1 MIQKS
6 ILVKGRKISLQYFR
20 FISAQF
26 QVHMSHTY
34 IEIGT
39 YPQKTD
45 AHGTDTKQTQGQKTE
60 PQVQDTEILALHEA
74 AAGLQRVF
82 GGAVWVIQQH
92 KFGQTPGD
100 GYQYCRDAGE
110 NRIGRHMSQKLNDF
124 ADIFAMSIL
133 KGSFR

>member
-45 AHGTDTKQTQGQKTE
+45 AHGTDTQQAQGQE
-60 PQVQDTEILALHEA
+60 AQPQAQNAEILALHEA

-82 GGAVWVIQQH
+82 GGAVWVVQQH
-92 KFGQTPGD
+92 KF
-100 GYQYCRDAGE
+100 
-110 NRIGRHMSQKLNDF
+110 SQ
-124 ADIFAMSIL
+124 AP
-133 KGSFR
+133 SFR